1 MQTQGSFLDEL
12 KVMYRKSMFMKLIF
26 MNVGVFLTIQIA
38 LVFGR
43 LAKMEGEFMWAMQKI
58 FAMPTDAMD
67 YITHPWTIA
76 TSMFAH
82 FGFLHILLNM
92 IMLYFVGR
100 MFEQIY
106 DGKKLLYTYILG
118 GIAGGALEIIAHLI
132 FPGMYGQS
140 SLVVGASGA
149 VMALFI
155 MLGFSQPNLKV
166 SLFIFPPVRIIWIA
180 IIYLAMDLFRL
191 GTNDGIAHFAHLGG
205 AIIGLLGSQQVHNT
219 SNIINRFQ
227 RFSERFLGLFKKRE
241 RTRLKVKRGSDVRN
255 MTDEEYNADA
265 RMRQKEIDRILDKI
279 SKSGYESLS
288 KREKDFLFNQ
298 SNNG

>member
-26 MNVGVFLTIQIA
+26 MNVAVFLLIQIA

-43 LAKMEGEFMWAMQKI
+43 LGGVDYQMQFVLAKI
-58 FAMPTDAMD
+58 FAMPTGLMD
-67 YITHPWTIA
+67 YVTHPWTIV

-82 FGFLHILLNM
+82 FGFLHIFLNM

-100 MFEQIY
+100 MFEQVY

-118 GIAGGALEIIAHLI
+118 GLAGGALEIIAHLI

-140 SLVVGASGA
+140 TSVVGASGA

-155 MLGFSQPNLKV
+155 LLAFSQPNLKV
-166 SLFIFPPVRIIWIA
+166 SLFVFPPIRIIWIA
-180 IIYLAMDLFRL
+180 IIYLAIDFFRL
-191 GTNDGIAHFAHLGG
+191 GTNDGVAHFAHLGG
-205 AIIGLLGSQQVHNT
+205 AIVGLLGSQQVHNT
-219 SNIINRFQ
+219 SNLINRFQ
-227 RFSERFLGLFKKRE
+227 RFSERFLGLFKKRQ
-241 RTRLKVKRGSDVRN
+241 RTRLKVKRGSEVRN

-265 RMRQKEIDRILDKI
+265 KMRQKEIDRILDKI

-298 SNNG
+298 SKNG